1 MFVYNEFGSIDFG
14 HTVGK
19 CNLLYNE
26 FGSIDF
32 GHTVGKYNILEISMY
47 LITIRRSN
55 IILNLLF

>member
-1 MFVYNEFGSIDFG
+1 MVKYEASCMMISYLMCFQMFVYNEFGSIDFG

-19 CNLLYNE
+19 YNL
-26 FGSIDF
+26 
-32 GHTVGKYNILEISMY
+32 LEISMY